1 MAFKKDNKI
10 KSNFTK
16 ITIGLASPEE
26 ILENSYGEVLKPE
39 TINYRTYKPERDG
52 LFCERIFGP
61 TKDYECHCGK
71 YKRIRYKGIVCDR
84 CGVEVTEKKVRRER
98 CGHIQLVVPIAHI
111 WYFRSL
117 PNKIGYLLGM
127 PTKKLDAVIYYERY
141 VVIQQGV
148 LEGKDDA
155 PQVCDLLSEEEY
167 LDILDKLPKG
177 NQELDDTDPKKFIA
191 KMGADAIRDLLMQLD
206 LDKLSYELR
215 DRAGKD
221 SSQQR
226 KNEALKRLQVVE
238 SFRNS
243 RGRNK
248 PEWMIMTILPVIP
261 PELRPLVPLDGGRF
275 ATSDL
280 NDLYRRV
287 IIRNNRLKRLIEI
300 KAPDVILRNEKRMLQ
315 EAVDSLFD
323 NSRKS
328 SAVKTD
334 SNRPLKSLSD
344 SLKGKQGRFRQ
355 NLLGKRVDY
364 SARSV
369 IVVGPELK
377 MGECGL
383 PKLMAAEL
391 YKPFI
396 IRKLIERGIVKT
408 VKSAK
413 KIVDRKEPVIW
424 DILEYVMKGH
434 PVLLNRAPTLHR
446 LGIQAF
452 QPKMIEGKAIQLHPL
467 ACTAFN
473 ADFDGD
479 QMAVHLPLSNEAVLE
494 AQTLMLQSH
503 NILNPA
509 NGAPI
514 TVPSQDMVLGLYY
527 ITKLRPG
534 AKGTGLTFYGPEEAI
549 VAYNEK
555 RVDIHAPI
563 KVRIKDVMSQ
573 AQYEEEKHKLESG
586 ATGASGEF
594 AARTRGRSKKTA
606 EVQNVAAGAEQDNG
620 IHYYYHII
628 ETSVG
633 RVITN
638 EIIPEEVGF
647 FNDIIS
653 KKTLRDIISN
663 VIKATGF
670 ARACMFLDGIK
681 NLGYKMAYEGGLS
694 FNLDDIIIPKEKED
708 IVAQGNSEVEQI
720 TNNYNMGF
728 ITDTERYNQ
737 VIDTWTHAN
746 NDLKR
751 TLMKQM
757 TEADQGFNAVFMML
771 DSGARGSADQIAQL
785 AGMRGLMAKPQ
796 KAGAE
801 GAQIIENPILSNF
814 KEGMSVL
821 EYFISTHGAR
831 KGLADTA
838 LKTADAGYLT
848 RRLVDVSH
856 DVIINEEDCGTLRGL
871 ECRALKSGDEVI
883 SKLSERILGR
893 VSVHDIIHPTTGK
906 LIVSA
911 GEEITEDIANEI
923 ENSPIEMVEIRS
935 VLTCESKKGVCM
947 KCYGR
952 NLATGRMVQKGE
964 AVGVI
969 AAQSIGEPGTQLTL
983 RTFHAGGVAGNAAAN
998 ASIVAKN
1005 AARLEFDELR
1015 TVDFVDENSN
1025 AAKMVVGRLAEVR
1038 FIDENTGIVLSTQ
1051 NVPYGSTLYC
1061 GDGDHV
1067 DKGKLVAKWD
1077 PFNAVIV
1084 TESAGTI
1091 QFEDV
1096 TEGVSYRVESDEA
1109 TGLREIIII
1118 ESKDKLHVPVCHI
1131 IGENGEIER
1140 TYNFPIGGH
1149 VVVED
1154 GQKLKAGDV
1163 LVKIP
1168 RAVGKAGDITGG
1180 LPRVT
1185 ELFEARNPSNPAVVS
1200 EIDGEVTMGK
1210 LKRGNRE
1217 IIITS
1222 KLGEVKKYLVPL
1234 SKQILVQENDY
1245 VRAGTPLSDG
1255 AITPADIL
1263 SIKGPTAVQE
1273 YIVNE
1278 VQDVYRL
1285 QGVKINDKHFEV
1297 IVRQMMRKVQIDE
1310 PGDTRFLEQQ
1320 IVDKLDFA
1328 EENDR
1333 VWGKKV
1339 VTDAGDSEV
1348 MQKGM
1353 IVTARKLRDE
1363 NSMLKRKD
1371 LKLVQVRDAVTA
1383 TSTQILQG
1391 ITRAALQTSS
1401 FMSAASFQET
1411 TKVLNEAAINGKS
1424 DGLEGMKE
1432 NVICGHLIPAGTGLR
1447 EWDKI
1452 IVGSSDEYE
1461 RMNANATRTAVLDE

>member
-1 MAFKKDNKI
+1 MAFKKDTKV
-10 KSNFTK
+10 KTNFTK

-26 ILENSYGEVLKPE
+26 ILENSFGEVTKPE

-61 TKDYECHCGK
+61 TRDYECACGK

-98 CGHIQLVVPIAHI
+98 SGHIELVVPVAHI

-127 PTKKLDAVIYYERY
+127 PTKKLDAVIYYEKY
-141 VVIQQGV
+141 VVVKPGA
-148 LEGKDDA
+148 LEGAKDA
-155 PQVCDLLSEEEY
+155 EGLEINGSHKFDLLSEDEY
-167 LDILDKLPKG
+167 IDLVENRLDPNNDYLEDS
-177 NQELDDTDPKKFIA
+177 DPNKFIA
-191 KMGADAIRDLLMQLD
+191 KMGAEAIYDLLANLD
-206 LDKLSYELR
+206 LDSMSYELR
-215 DRAGKD
+215 DRANND

-226 KNEALKRLQVVE
+226 KTEALKRLQVVE
-238 SFRNS
+238 AFRTS
-243 RGRNK
+243 REINR
-248 PEWMIMTILPVIP
+248 PEWMILKIVPVIP

-287 IIRNNRLKRLIEI
+287 IIRNNRLKRLMEI
-300 KAPDVILRNEKRMLQ
+300 KAPEVILRNEKRMLQ

-328 SAVKTD
+328 SAVKSE

-413 KIVDRKEPVIW
+413 KIVDRREPVIW
-424 DILEYVMKGH
+424 DILENVMKGH

-452 QPKMIEGKAIQLHPL
+452 QPKLIEGKAIQLHPL

-479 QMAVHLPLSNEAVLE
+479 QMAVHLPLSNEAILE
-494 AQTLMLQSH
+494 AQILMLQSH

-549 VAYNEK
+549 IAHNEGK
-555 RVDIHAPI
+555 CDLHAPV
-563 KVRIKDVMSQ
+563 KVVVDDVVDGKPLRHM
-573 AQYEEEKHKLESG
+573 
-586 ATGASGEF
+586 
-594 AARTRGRSKKTA
+594 
-606 EVQNVAAGAEQDNG
+606 V
-620 IHYYYHII
+620 

-633 RVITN
+633 RVIVN
-638 EIIPEEVGF
+638 GIVPDEVGF

-653 KKTLRDIISN
+653 KKTLRGMIAD
-663 VIKATGF
+663 VIKNVGM
-670 ARACMFLDGIK
+670 ARACEFLDGIK
-681 NLGYKMAYEGGLS
+681 NLGYRMAYEAGLS
-694 FNLDDIIIPKEKED
+694 FNLDDIIVPPEKEA
-708 IVAQGNSEVEQI
+708 IVSKGQKEVDEIQA
-720 TNNYNMGF
+720 NYDMGF
-728 ITDTERYNQ
+728 ITDNERYNQ
-737 VIDTWTHAN
+737 VIDAWTHVN
-746 NDLKR
+746 NELGDILLKE
-751 TLMKQM
+751 M
-757 TEADQGFNAVFMML
+757 TEADQGFNAVYMML
-771 DSGARGSADQIAQL
+771 DSGARGSKDQIKQL
-785 AGMRGLMAKPQ
+785 SGMRGLMAKPQ

-801 GAQIIENPILSNF
+801 GQQIIENPILSNF

-821 EYFISTHGAR
+821 EYFISSHGAR

-838 LKTADAGYLT
+838 MKTADAGYLT

-871 ECRALKSGDEVI
+871 NCTALKNGDEVI
-883 SKLSERILGR
+883 SSLYERILGR
-893 VSVHDIIHPTTGK
+893 VSVHDIVHPSTGE
-906 LIVSA
+906 LICAA
-911 GEEITEDIANEI
+911 GEEIDEEKARII
-923 ENSPIEMVEIRS
+923 EESPIEMVEIRS

-952 NLATGRMVQKGE
+952 NLATQRMVQKGE

-969 AAQSIGEPGTQLTL
+969 AAQAIGEPGTQLTL

-998 ASIVAKN
+998 ASIMAKN
-1005 AARLEFDELR
+1005 DARIEFDELR
-1015 TVDFVDENSN
+1015 TVPFLEKGGEEDR
-1025 AAKMVVGRLAEVR
+1025 KCQMVVSRLAEIR
-1038 FIDENTGIVLSTQ
+1038 FVDPNTNIVLSTL
-1051 NVPYGSTLYC
+1051 NVPYGSSLYFKQNDTVKK
-1061 GDGDHV
+1061 GD
-1067 DKGKLVAKWD
+1067 LIARWD

-1084 TESAGTI
+1084 TEYAGTLR
-1091 QFEDV
+1091 FRDV
-1096 TEGVSYRVESDEA
+1096 IEGTTFRAETDET
-1109 TGLREIIII
+1109 TGLTEKIITD
-1118 ESKDKLHVPVCHI
+1118 SKDHTKVPTCDI
-1131 IGENGEIER
+1131 IDENGEVIG
-1140 TYNFPIGGH
+1140 TYNFPVGGH
-1149 VVVED
+1149 VVVDD
-1154 GQKLKAGDV
+1154 GATIATGET

-1168 RAVGKAGDITGG
+1168 RAVGGAGDITGG

-1210 LKRGNRE
+1210 VKRGNRE
-1217 IIITS
+1217 IIVTS
-1222 KLGEVKKYLVPL
+1222 KTGDQKKYLVSL
-1234 SKQILVQENDY
+1234 SKQILVQEHDA

-1255 AITPADIL
+1255 VITPGDIL
-1263 SIKGPTAVQE
+1263 AIKGPTAVQE

-1285 QGVKINDKHFEV
+1285 QGVKINDKHFEI
-1297 IVRQMMRKVQIDE
+1297 IVRQMMRKVMINE
-1310 PGDTRFLEQQ
+1310 PGDTTFLEQEL
-1320 IVDKLDFA
+1320 VDKLDFA

-1333 VWGKKV
+1333 IWGKKV
-1339 VTDAGDSEV
+1339 VTDAGDSENLKPG
-1348 MQKGM
+1348 Q

-1363 NSMLKRKD
+1363 NSSLKRRD
-1371 LKLVQVRDAVTA
+1371 LRLVQVRDAVPA

-1391 ITRAALQTSS
+1391 ITRAALQTKS

-1411 TKVLNEAAINGKS
+1411 TKVLNEAAIRGKQ
-1424 DGLEGMKE
+1424 DFLEGMKE

-1447 EWDKI
+1447 QWDKI
-1452 IVGSSDEYE
+1452 IVGSREDYE
-1461 RMNANATRTAVLDE
+1461 RIQANKKNVLDFANQEAKVEA

>member
-1 MAFKKDNKI
+1 MAFKKDTKI

-16 ITIGLASPEE
+16 ITISLASPEE
-26 ILENSYGEVLKPE
+26 ILENSFGEVTKPE

-61 TKDYECHCGK
+61 TKDFECACGK

-98 CGHIQLVVPIAHI
+98 TGHIELVVPVAHI

-117 PNKIGYLLGM
+117 PNKIGYLLGL
-127 PTKKLDAVIYYERY
+127 PTKKLDSVVYYEKY
-141 VVIQQGV
+141 IVVQPGV
-148 LEGKDDA
+148 LAGRMDPEKEEELNGSHKM
-155 PQVCDLLSEEEY
+155 DLLTEDEY
-167 LDILDKLPKG
+167 LDLMDQIPED
-177 NQELDDTDPKKFIA
+177 NEYLDDSDPNKFIA
-191 KMGADAIRDLLMQLD
+191 KMGAEAIYDLLAGLD
-206 LDKLSYELR
+206 LDSLSYELR
-215 DRAGKD
+215 DRANTD

-226 KNEALKRLQVVE
+226 KTEALKRLQVVE
-238 SFRNS
+238 AFRGSSNVN
-243 RGRNK
+243 R
-248 PEWMIMTILPVIP
+248 PEWMIMKIIPVTP

-300 KAPDVILRNEKRMLQ
+300 KAPEVILRNEKRMLQ

-328 SAVKTD
+328 SAVKSE

-344 SLKGKQGRFRQ
+344 SLKGKAGRFRQ

-413 KIVDRKEPVIW
+413 KIVDRREPVIW
-424 DILEYVMKGH
+424 DILENVMKGH

-452 QPKMIEGKAIQLHPL
+452 QPKLIEGKAIQLHPL

-494 AQTLMLQSH
+494 AQILMLQSH

-534 AKGTGLTFYGPEEAI
+534 AKGEGLSFYGPEEAI
-549 VAYNEK
+549 IAYNDGK
-555 RVDIHAPI
+555 CDLHAPV
-563 KVRIKDVMSQ
+563 KVLVDDLVEGQ
-573 AQYEEEKHKLESG
+573 PVKHI
-586 ATGASGEF
+586 
-594 AARTRGRSKKTA
+594 
-606 EVQNVAAGAEQDNG
+606 V
-620 IHYYYHII
+620 

-633 RVITN
+633 RVVVN
-638 EIIPEEVGF
+638 QIIPDELGF
-647 FNDIIS
+647 VNEIIS
-653 KKTLRDIISN
+653 KKSLRGIIAR
-663 VIKATGF
+663 VIKAVGM
-670 ARACMFLDGIK
+670 ARACAFLDGIK
-681 NLGYKMAYEGGLS
+681 NLGYHMSYVAGLS
-694 FNLDDIIIPKEKED
+694 FNLDDIIIPVEKEA
-708 IVAQGNSEVEQI
+708 IVEKGQREVEEI

-728 ITDTERYNQ
+728 ITDNERYNQ
-737 VIDTWTHAN
+737 VIDAWTHV
-746 NDLKR
+746 NDELGDV
-751 TLMKQM
+751 LMKEM
-757 TEADQGFNAVFMML
+757 TEADQGFNAVYMML
-771 DSGARGSADQIAQL
+771 DSGARGSQDQIKQL
-785 AGMRGLMAKPQ
+785 SGMRGLMAKPQ

-821 EYFISTHGAR
+821 EYFIASHGAR

-838 LKTADAGYLT
+838 MKTADAGYLT

-871 ECRALKSGDEVI
+871 VCTALKNGDEVI
-883 SKLSERILGR
+883 STLYERILGR
-893 VSVHDIIHPTTGK
+893 VSVHDIVNPQTGE
-906 LIVSA
+906 LIVAA
-911 GEEITEDIANEI
+911 GDEITESIAQAI
-923 ENSPIEMVEIRS
+923 EDSPIESVEIRS
-935 VLTCESKKGVCM
+935 VLTCESKHGVCM

-952 NLATGRMVQKGE
+952 NLATSRMVQKGE

-969 AAQSIGEPGTQLTL
+969 AAQAIGEPGTQLTL
-983 RTFHAGGVAGNAAAN
+983 RTFHAGGVAANAAAN
-998 ASIVAKN
+998 ATIVAKN
-1005 AARLEFDELR
+1005 DSKIEFDELR
-1015 TVDFVDENSN
+1015 TVPFVEKTDDGSDRECE
-1025 AAKMVVGRLAEVR
+1025 MVVSRLAEIR
-1038 FIDENTGIVLSTQ
+1038 FIDPHTGITLSSM
-1051 NVPYGSTLYC
+1051 NVPYGSSLYHKA
-1061 GDGDHV
+1061 GDV
-1067 DKGKLVAKWD
+1067 LAKGEVIAKWD

-1084 TESAGTI
+1084 TEYAGTLKFRDGI
-1091 QFEDV
+1091 
-1096 TEGVSYRVESDEA
+1096 EGVTYHSETDDT
-1109 TGLREIIII
+1109 TGLTETIIT
-1118 ESKDKLHVPVCHI
+1118 ESKDKSKVPTCDI
-1131 IGENGEIER
+1131 IDENGEVIG
-1140 TYNFPIGGH
+1140 TYNLPVGGH
-1149 VVVED
+1149 VVVVD
-1154 GQKLKAGDV
+1154 GQKVATGV
-1163 LVKIP
+1163 TLVKIP
-1168 RAVGKAGDITGG
+1168 RSVGKAGDITGG

-1210 LKRGNRE
+1210 VKRGNRE
-1217 IIITS
+1217 IIVTS
-1222 KLGEVKKYLVPL
+1222 KTGEQRKYLVSL
-1234 SKQILVQENDY
+1234 SKQILVQEHDA

-1255 AITPADIL
+1255 SITPGDIL
-1263 SIKGPTAVQE
+1263 AIKGPTAVQE

-1285 QGVKINDKHFEV
+1285 QGVKINDKHFEI
-1297 IVRQMMRKVQIDE
+1297 IVRQMMRKVQIND
-1310 PGDTRFLEQQ
+1310 PGDTTFLEQQ
-1320 IVDKLDFA
+1320 MVDKLDFA

-1333 VWGKKV
+1333 IWGKKV
-1339 VTDAGDSEV
+1339 VVDAGDSDTL
-1348 MQKGM
+1348 QKGQ
-1353 IVTARKLRDE
+1353 IITARRLRDE
-1363 NSMLKRKD
+1363 NSSLKRRD
-1371 LKLVQVRDAVTA
+1371 LKLVQVRDAVAA

-1391 ITRAALQTSS
+1391 ITRAALQTKS

-1411 TKVLNEAAINGKS
+1411 TKVLNEAAIRGKV
-1424 DGLEGMKE
+1424 DRLEGMKE

-1447 EWDKI
+1447 EFEKI
-1452 IVGSSDEYE
+1452 IVGSQEEHDRMQANRKNVIDYSDKQTVEE
-1461 RMNANATRTAVLDE
+1461 N

>member
-1 MAFKKDNKI
+1 MAFKKDSKI
-10 KSNFTK
+10 KNNFTK

-26 ILENSYGEVLKPE
+26 ILENSFGEVTKPE

-61 TKDYECHCGK
+61 TKDYECACGK

-98 CGHIQLVVPIAHI
+98 SGHIELVVPIAHI

-127 PTKKLDAVIYYERY
+127 PTKKLDAVVYYEKY
-141 VVIQQGV
+141 IVIKPGAFEGRTDKDG
-148 LEGKDDA
+148 LEINGSHRM
-155 PQVCDLLSEEEY
+155 DLLTEDEY
-167 LDILDKLPKG
+167 LNILDTQLDPNNQLLP
-177 NQELDDTDPKKFIA
+177 DDDPNKFIA
-191 KMGADAIRDLLMQLD
+191 KMGAEAIRDLLTDLD
-206 LDKLSYELR
+206 LDSISYELR
-215 DRAGKD
+215 DRANND

-226 KNEALKRLQVVE
+226 KTEALKRLQVVE
-238 SFRNS
+238 AFRS
-243 RGRNK
+243 SKEVNK
-248 PEWMIMTILPVIP
+248 PEWMIMKILPVIP

-287 IIRNNRLKRLIEI
+287 IIRNNRLKRLVEI
-300 KAPDVILRNEKRMLQ
+300 KAPEVILRNEKRMLQ

-323 NSRKS
+323 NSRKA
-328 SAVKTD
+328 SAVKSE

-413 KIVDRKEPVIW
+413 KIVDRREPVIW
-424 DILEYVMKGH
+424 DILENVMKGH

-452 QPKMIEGKAIQLHPL
+452 QPKLIEGKAIQLHPL

-494 AQTLMLQSH
+494 AQILMLQSH

-534 AKGTGLTFYGPEEAI
+534 AKGEGLSFYGPEEAI
-549 VAYNEK
+549 IAYNDGK
-555 RVDIHAPI
+555 CDLHAPV
-563 KVRIKDVMSQ
+563 KVLVDDIVEGQ
-573 AQYEEEKHKLESG
+573 PVKHI
-586 ATGASGEF
+586 
-594 AARTRGRSKKTA
+594 
-606 EVQNVAAGAEQDNG
+606 V
-620 IHYYYHII
+620 

-633 RVITN
+633 RVVVN
-638 EIIPEEVGF
+638 QIIPDELGF
-647 FNDIIS
+647 VNEIIS
-653 KKTLRDIISN
+653 KKSLRGIIAR
-663 VIKATGF
+663 VIKAVGM
-670 ARACMFLDGIK
+670 ARACAFLDGIK
-681 NLGYKMAYEGGLS
+681 NLGYHMSYVAGLS
-694 FNLDDIIIPKEKED
+694 FNLDDIIIPVEKEA
-708 IVAQGNSEVEQI
+708 IVEKGQREVEEI

-728 ITDTERYNQ
+728 ITDNERYNQ
-737 VIDTWTHAN
+737 VIDAWTHV
-746 NDLKR
+746 NDELGDV
-751 TLMKQM
+751 LMKEM
-757 TEADQGFNAVFMML
+757 TEADQGFNAVYMML
-771 DSGARGSADQIAQL
+771 DSGARGSQDQIKQL
-785 AGMRGLMAKPQ
+785 SGMRGLMAKPQ

-821 EYFISTHGAR
+821 EYFIASHGAR

-838 LKTADAGYLT
+838 MKTADAGYLT

-856 DVIINEEDCGTLRGL
+856 DVIITQEDCGTLRGL
-871 ECRALKSGDEVI
+871 ECRALKNGDEIV
-883 SKLSERILGR
+883 SSLGERILGR
-893 VSVHDIIHPTTGK
+893 VSVHDIIHPTTGE
-906 LIVSA
+906 LICAA
-911 GEEITEDIANEI
+911 GEEINEEKADII
-923 ENSPIEMVEIRS
+923 EKSPIEMVEIRS
-935 VLTCESKKGVCM
+935 VLTCESKRGICA

-952 NLATGRMVQKGE
+952 NLATSRMVQLGE
-964 AVGVI
+964 AAGVI
-969 AAQSIGEPGTQLTL
+969 AAQAIGEPGTQLTL

-1005 AARLEFDELR
+1005 NARIEFEEVRDVPFRDDESKDCR
-1015 TVDFVDENSN
+1015 
-1025 AAKMVVGRLAEVR
+1025 MVVSRLGEIR
-1038 FIDENTGIVLSTQ
+1038 FIDPNTDIVLSTLDL
-1051 NVPYGSTLYC
+1051 PYGSILYNKH
-1061 GDGDHV
+1061 GDIVKQGD
-1067 DKGKLVAKWD
+1067 LIAKWD
-1077 PFNAVIV
+1077 PFNALIV
-1084 TESAGTI
+1084 TEYAGTLR
-1091 QFEDV
+1091 FNDV
-1096 TEGVSYRVESDEA
+1096 IDGVTFKAETDDT
-1109 TGLREIIII
+1109 TGLSEKIIIDA
-1118 ESKDKLHVPVCHI
+1118 KDHTKVPTCDVLDAD
-1131 IGENGEIER
+1131 GNVLG
-1140 TYNFPIGGH
+1140 TYNFPVGCH

-1154 GQKLKAGDV
+1154 GQKVSTGAT

-1168 RAVGKAGDITGG
+1168 RAVGGAGDITGG

-1217 IIITS
+1217 IIVTP
-1222 KLGEVKKYLVPL
+1222 KHGEPHKYLVNL
-1234 SKQILVQENDY
+1234 SKQLLVQEHDA

-1255 AITPADIL
+1255 VITPNDIL
-1263 SIKGPTAVQE
+1263 AIKGPTAVQE

-1285 QGVKINDKHFEV
+1285 QGVKINDKHFEI
-1297 IVRQMMRKVQIDE
+1297 IVRQMMRKVQIND
-1310 PGDTRFLEQQ
+1310 PGDTTFLEQEL
-1320 IVDKLDFA
+1320 VDKLDFA

-1333 VWGKKV
+1333 IWGKKV
-1339 VTDAGDSEV
+1339 VTDAGDSENLKAG
-1348 MQKGM
+1348 Q
-1353 IVTARKLRDE
+1353 IITLRKLRDE
-1363 NSMLKRKD
+1363 NSSLKRRD
-1371 LKLVQVRDAVTA
+1371 LRLVQVRDAVQATA
-1383 TSTQILQG
+1383 TQILQG
-1391 ITRAALQTSS
+1391 ITRAALGTKS

-1411 TKVLNEAAINGKS
+1411 TKVLNEAAIRGKQ
-1424 DGLEGMKE
+1424 DRLEGMKE
-1432 NVICGHLIPAGTGLR
+1432 NVICGHRIPAGTGLR
-1447 EWDKI
+1447 QFDKL
-1452 IVGSSDEYE
+1452 IVGSREDYE
-1461 RMNANATRTAVLDE
+1461 RIEANKKNILDIDVNVKDSNI